1 MVNNPADPN
10 KYPGKLIH
18 DDDKISMWKMDK
30 NNKEIDKQN
39 AMMVINDNEVIY
51 ESRVYNIDNHINIK
65 FISKQNTITGEIELM
80 IIKET
85 PDGKKLAYSKNTAKI
100 KDENEYIKKIREFEK
115 LAQFIEVQVTTKA
128 EFEKAFKD
136 ANE

>member
-30 NNKEIDKQN
+30 DNKELDKQN
-39 AMMVINDNEVIY
+39 AMMVINDNEIVY

-65 FISKQNTITGEIELM
+65 FISKQNTITGEIETA

-85 PDGKKLAYSKNTAKI
+85 PDGRKLAYGTSNAKM

-115 LAQFIEVQVTTKA
+115 LAPFIEVQVTTKA

>member
-1 MVNNPADPN
+1 MNNPANPN

-39 AMMVINDNEVIY
+39 AMMVIDDNEVIY
-51 ESRVYNIDNHINIK
+51 EARVYNIDNHINIK

>member
-1 MVNNPADPN
+1 MNNPANPN

-85 PDGKKLAYSKNTAKI
+85 PDGKKLAYSKNTAKM

>member
-1 MVNNPADPN
+1 MNNPADPN

-30 NNKEIDKQN
+30 NNKEIYKQN

>member
-1 MVNNPADPN
+1 MNNPANPN

>member
-85 PDGKKLAYSKNTAKI
+85 PDGKKLAYSKNTAKM

>member
-1 MVNNPADPN
+1 MNNPADPN

>member
-1 MVNNPADPN
+1 MINNPADPN

-30 NNKEIDKQN
+30 NKEEFNNQG
-39 AMMVINDNEVIY
+39 AMMVIEDNEIIY

-65 FISKQNTITGEIELM
+65 FISKQNTLTGEIELA

-85 PDGKKLAYSKNTAKI
+85 PDGKKLKYGKGNIKL
-100 KDENEYIKKIREFEK
+100 KDENEYIKKIREFEN
-115 LAQFIEVQVTTKA
+115 LTLFIEVQVTTKA
-128 EFEKAFKD
+128 EFKKALKE
-136 ANE
+136 NNG

>member
-1 MVNNPADPN
+1 MNNPANPN

-51 ESRVYNIDNHINIK
+51 ESRVYNIDNNINIK

>member
-1 MVNNPADPN
+1 
-10 KYPGKLIH
+10 
-18 DDDKISMWKMDK
+18 MDK

-85 PDGKKLAYSKNTAKI
+85 PDGEKLAYSKNTAKI